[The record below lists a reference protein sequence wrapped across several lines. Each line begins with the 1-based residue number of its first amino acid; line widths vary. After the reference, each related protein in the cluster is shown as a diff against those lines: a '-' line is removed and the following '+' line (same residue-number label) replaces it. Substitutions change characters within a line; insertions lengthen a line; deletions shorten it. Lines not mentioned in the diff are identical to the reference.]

1 MPDDPSPQDRGP
13 SDDLLAEVAHELT
26 NPLAIAQGFAASL
39 LDHPELGEEGRQAAA
54 AIDRNV
60 RIALQLLNNYRE
72 AARPGD
78 EPITL
83 ELEWVAVT
91 DLACRTV
98 ADLSSI
104 TDTHEIDVEHPDTE
118 IRVLA
123 DGGRLRQ
130 ALFNLLSNA
139 VKHTPP
145 ESAIHVRTWQE
156 EGSVTIEVADEGD
169 GVAPAVADRI
179 FQPRVQ
185 GEDAPE
191 GLGLGLYVAKRIA
204 QAHGGDLQL
213 VPAEGRGAT
222 FHLTLPAHADRT
234 S

>member
-1 MPDDPSPQDRGP
+1 MSDDPSPQDRGP

-39 LDHPELGEEGRQAAA
+39 VDHPGLGEDGRQAIT

-78 EPITL
+78 DPITL
-83 ELEWVAVT
+83 DLGWVEVT
-91 DLACRTV
+91 DLAHRTV

-104 TDTHEIDVEHPDTE
+104 TDTHEIEVEPPDTE

-123 DGGRLRQ
+123 DEGRLRQ

-145 ESAIHVRTWQE
+145 GSAIHVRTRRGA
-156 EGSVTIEVADEGD
+156 GSVTIEVADQGE

-179 FQPRVQ
+179 FEPRIQ

-191 GLGLGLYVAKRIA
+191 GLGLGLYVARRIA
-204 QAHGGDLQL
+204 EAHGGDLEL
-213 VPAEGRGAT
+213 APADDGGAT
-222 FHLTLPAHADRT
+222 FRLTLPVDEDEPA
-234 S
+234 

>member
-1 MPDDPSPQDRGP
+1 MSDEPSTEDRGP

-26 NPLAIAQGFAASL
+26 NPLAIAQGFAATL

-54 AIDRNV
+54 AVDRNV

-78 EPITL
+78 DPITL
-83 ELEWVAVT
+83 ELEWVQVA
-91 DLACRTV
+91 DLARWTV

-104 TDTHEIDVEHPDTE
+104 TNAHEIDVEPPDTE

-123 DGGRLRQ
+123 DEGRLRQ

-145 ESAIHVRTWQE
+145 EAAIHVRTWQNE
-156 EGSVTIEVADEGD
+156 RSVTIEVADEGD

-179 FQPRVQ
+179 FEPRFQ

-204 QAHGGDLQL
+204 EAHGGDLEL
-213 VPAEGRGAT
+213 VPAENRGAT
-222 FHLTLPAHADRT
+222 FHLTLPVDEDRPA
-234 S
+234 